1 MKGIEGLQLHRQ
13 QSGFTYLGLLL
24 IVAVMG
30 TGLAAYGELWSHANQ
45 REKEKQL
52 LFVGHQIRDA
62 IASYYNKSPGAKV
75 YPKKLEDLVE
85 DKRFPLP
92 MHHLRRVYADPI
104 TGSTEWKLVAAPG
117 DAGIMGVAS
126 KSEEAPVKT
135 ANFAVKD
142 QDFENADQYAKWAFV
157 YKDPARNP
165 SATAQAQAQPA
176 PGQAQ
181 QAPAQAQQ
189 AQQAPSQ
196 PQQRA
201 PQPPVPARR

>member
-1 MKGIEGLQLHRQ
+1 MSVTKGER
-13 QSGFTYLGLLL
+13 GFTYLGLLL

-30 TGLAAYGELWSHANQ
+30 AGLAAYGELWSHANQ

-75 YPKKLEDLVE
+75 YPKKLADLVE
-85 DKRFPLP
+85 DKRFPVP
-92 MHHLRRVYADPI
+92 MHHLRRVYADPV

-126 KSEEAPVKT
+126 TSEEAPVKT
-135 ANFAVKD
+135 GNFAVKD

-157 YKDPARNP
+157 YKDPATNP
-165 SATAQAQAQPA
+165 SATAQAQAQAQPQQ
-176 PGQAQ
+176 GQQ
-181 QAPAQAQQ
+181 PTAQAQQ
-189 AQQAPSQ
+189 AQAAPSQ

-201 PQPPVPARR
+201 PQPQVPARR